1 MAEDQGEIAPVPEGI
16 FKAVFQVFENVFF
29 IVAGHT
35 VQDDDVASDCLVG
48 KWLPAALKPGQEQAV
63 ADDGIGQDD
72 PFQMEKQ
79 CREREVAAG
88 EQETGVELIF
98 QVMEQ

>member
-1 MAEDQGEIAPVPEGI
+1 MTEDQGEIAPVPEGV
-16 FKAVFQVFENVFF
+16 FEAVFQIFEDVVLV
-29 IVAGHT
+29 VAGHA
-35 VQDDDVASDCLVG
+35 VQDDDVVSDGLVG

-63 ADDGIGQDD
+63 TDDGVGQDD

-79 CREREVAAG
+79 RREREVAAG